1 MIGAVV
7 YQLRAE
13 QSALLPVVHG
23 KWLHAVLFHE
33 MAKYSTELSDKIHG
47 TNAIK
52 PFSIS
57 ELFFKNSRN
66 RLLKSKQVMFRR
78 QQCWKIEEGERF
90 FWRVSALQEEV
101 LKFLLH
107 FKTGSK
113 LKIKNV
119 VFNLEAVIA
128 DPGKHND
135 SGLLTERDLIL
146 HCLEVPEIN
155 SITFHFLSPVSF
167 RVNTQDEPLPRP
179 ELIFGSIADKWNQN
193 KMPVPVKRNEI
204 GEMGSY
210 CRLTDWVGNNVRR
223 FYGTKHGINGF
234 EGKFTFDVTELNE
247 NDKRLLLLLAQFSVF
262 SGVGRL
268 TGQGMGQTRVSYC

>member
-7 YQLRAE
+7 YRLRAE

-33 MAKYSTELSDKIHG
+33 MAKYSTELADRVHG
-47 TNAIK
+47 ANTIK

-57 ELFFKNSRN
+57 ELM
-66 RLLKSKQVMFRR
+66 LIKSKHFDSKSIQKMFRG
-78 QQCWKIEEGERF
+78 QQCWEIGEGDTF
-90 FWRVSALQEEV
+90 FWRIGALNEEM

-107 FKTGSK
+107 FKEHEK
-113 LKIKNV
+113 LLVKRTA
-119 VFNLEAVIA
+119 FNLEEIII
-128 DPGKHND
+128 DPLKHHD
-135 SGLLTERDLIL
+135 SGVMDEKELIVQ
-146 HCLEVPEIN
+146 CLEETDVNE
-155 SITFHFLSPVSF
+155 ITFQFLSPVSF
-167 RVNTQDEPLPRP
+167 RINTQDVPLPRP

-193 KMPVPVKRNEI
+193 RMPIPIRRDEINDIARNCH
-204 GEMGSY
+204 MV
-210 CRLTDWVGNNVRR
+210 DWAGKNVRR

-247 NDKRLLLLLAQFSVF
+247 NDKRLFLLLAQFSVF

-268 TGQGMGQTRVSYC
+268 TGQGMGQTRVTYQ

>member
-13 QSALLPVVHG
+13 QSALLPIVHG

-33 MAKYSTELSDKIHG
+33 MAKYSTELADRVHG
-47 TNAIK
+47 GNTIK

-57 ELFFKNSRN
+57 ELM
-66 RLLKSKQVMFRR
+66 LIKSKNFDSKTMQKMFRGQR
-78 QQCWKIEEGERF
+78 CWEIKEGQKF
-90 FWRVSALQEEV
+90 FWRVGALNEEM

-107 FKTGSK
+107 FKDDEK
-113 LKIKNV
+113 LLVKDTA
-119 VFNLEAVIA
+119 FNLEEIIV
-128 DPGKHND
+128 DPVKHHD
-135 SGLLTERDLIL
+135 SGIMEEKELIVQ
-146 HCLEVPEIN
+146 CLEETDINEIA
-155 SITFHFLSPVSF
+155 FQFLSPVSF
-167 RVNTQDEPLPRP
+167 RVNTQDVPLPRP

-193 KMPVPVKRNEI
+193 RMPIPIRRDEI
-204 GEMGSY
+204 NDIAMN
-210 CRLTDWVGNNVRR
+210 CHMVDWNGKNVRR

-268 TGQGMGQTRVSYC
+268 TGQGMGQTRITYR